1 MTDDT
6 QRASVA
12 FEDKGLMDDKAK
24 LIAGLRVAWQREMA
38 GARTYRALAQR
49 AQSKQ
54 EREVLNRL
62 AEAEERHAQTWA
74 TRLRELGSAPP
85 EFRESFVERAR
96 RWVLAQSGTANAVR
110 RIEQSEESDTTA
122 YVELADAVR
131 AQPDRAALEANAR
144 EERAHS
150 KVLSDLAAPQA
161 RLDALLKREKWH
173 VRGGGWIGQAI
184 YGMNDGIGS
193 VFGVVAGVAGATNAS
208 ALFVV
213 VSGIAGVIANALS
226 MGAGAYLATKSER
239 EVYEAELA
247 RERAEIEMNPEQER
261 EEMALFYEL
270 KGFTPDEARQLAARV
285 AERPEQLLKTL
296 AAEELGLSAETF
308 PNPWR
313 EGLSAGVFTALG
325 AFIPV
330 VPFFFVEG
338 MVAVVASFI
347 ISALAYFV
355 VGAAKVLVTGRHW
368 FRSGIEMLL
377 IGLGVGVLT
386 YFVGTLFQ
394 LEIR

>member
-1 MTDDT
+1 MSADP
-6 QRASVA
+6 
-12 FEDKGLMDDKAK
+12 K
-24 LIAGLRVAWQREMA
+24 LIAGLQAAWKREMA
-38 GARTYRALAQR
+38 GAKTYRALAQR
-49 AQSKQ
+49 APTKSQ
-54 EREVLNRL
+54 REVLNRL

-85 EFRESFVERAR
+85 ELRESFRERAW
-96 RWVLAQSGTANAVR
+96 RWLLVQSGTENALR
-110 RIEQSEESDTTA
+110 RIEQSEESDTAA
-122 YVELADAVR
+122 YAELAASVT
-131 AQPDRAALEANAR
+131 AETDRAALRANER
-144 EERAHS
+144 EERVHDKLLIEMTAPP
-150 KVLSDLAAPQA
+150 PQA
-161 RLDALLKREKWH
+161 RLESILKREKWH

-208 ALFVV
+208 AMVV
-213 VSGIAGVIANALS
+213 IVSGIAGVIANALS

-239 EVYEAELA
+239 EVYEAEVA
-247 RERAEIEMNPEQER
+247 REREEIELNPEQER

-270 KGFTPDEARQLAARV
+270 KGFTPSEARQLAMRM
-285 AERPEQLLKTL
+285 AERPEQMLKTL

-330 VPFFFVEG
+330 VPFFFADG
-338 MVAVVASFI
+338 MTAVVASFI
-347 ISALAYFV
+347 VSALAYFI
-355 VGAAKVLVTGRHW
+355 VGAAKVLVTGRNW
-368 FRSGIEMLL
+368 FRSGLEMLL

-386 YFVGTLFQ
+386 YFIGTLFQ
-394 LEIR
+394 VR

>member
-1 MTDDT
+1 M
-6 QRASVA
+6 
-12 FEDKGLMDDKAK
+12 E
-24 LIAGLRVAWQREMA
+24 
-38 GARTYRALAQR
+38 
-49 AQSKQ
+49 
-54 EREVLNRL
+54 RL

-74 TRLRELGSAPP
+74 ARLRELGSAPP
-85 EFRESFVERAR
+85 DARESFIERAR
-96 RWVLAQSGTANAVR
+96 RWVLVQSGTANALR
-110 RIEQSEESDTTA
+110 RIEQSEERDTVA
-122 YVELADAVR
+122 YAELSAAAR
-131 AQPDRAALEANAR
+131 EEKDRAALQVNAR
-144 EERAHS
+144 EESAHNQ
-150 KVLSDLAAPQA
+150 VLAELTTPQA
-161 RLDALLKREKWH
+161 RLDVLLKREKWH
-173 VRGGGWIGQAI
+173 VRGRGWIGQAI

-208 ALFVV
+208 ALFVI

-226 MGAGAYLATKSER
+226 MGAGVYLATKSER

-247 RERAEIEMNPEQER
+247 RERAEIEMDPEQER

-270 KGFTPDEARQLAARV
+270 KGFTPAEARQLAARM

-325 AFIPV
+325 AFVPV

-338 MVAVVASFI
+338 MVAVVVSFI
-347 ISALAYFV
+347 VSALAYFA

-394 LEIR
+394 VELR

>member
-1 MTDDT
+1 M
-6 QRASVA
+6 
-12 FEDKGLMDDKAK
+12 EDQAK
-24 LIAGLRVAWQREMA
+24 LIASLQAAWKREIA
-38 GARTYRALAQR
+38 GAKTYRALAER
-49 AQSKQ
+49 ARSKQ
-54 EREVLNRL
+54 QREILHRL
-62 AEAEERHAQTWA
+62 ADAEERHARTWE

-85 EFRESFVERAR
+85 EFRESLRERLW
-96 RWVLAQSGTANAVR
+96 RWILVQSGTENALR
-110 RIEQSEESDTTA
+110 RIEQSEESDTDA
-122 YVELADAVR
+122 YAALVATVTTE
-131 AQPDRAALEANAR
+131 QDRAALRANES
-144 EERAHS
+144 EERVHS
-150 KVLSDLAAPQA
+150 QVLTEMTTPQA
-161 RLDALLKREKWH
+161 RLDVILKKEKWH

-208 ALFVV
+208 SMFVI

-239 EVYEAELA
+239 EVYEAELK
-247 RERAEIEMNPEQER
+247 REREEIELNPEQEE

-270 KGFTPDEARQLAARV
+270 KGFTPAEARQLARRM
-285 AERPEQLLKTL
+285 AERPEQMLKTL

-330 VPFFFVEG
+330 VPFFFADG
-338 MVAVVASFI
+338 MPAVIASFV
-347 ISALAYFV
+347 ISALAYFI
-355 VGAAKVLVTGRHW
+355 VGAAKVIVTGRNW
-368 FRSGIEMLL
+368 LRSGLEMLL

-386 YFVGTLFQ
+386 YYVGTLFQ
-394 LEIR
+394 INVW